1 MTRLQQALLAAAGV
15 VALIVASLH
24 YVVVR
29 IEERGPGGK
38 FIWMPIPIEL
48 AQAALWFVP
57 DIDQRVNLDV
67 SEIERFDVV
76 AEALLQAL
84 EDVEDAELVRINDGD
99 QTVLIHKKGDYLEVA
114 VTTPRE
120 KVQVRL
126 AMRTLQGVLASFDEG
141 RFDLSAALGAFKHSS
156 GPMVHVNEPG
166 TEVTLAIW

>member
-1 MTRLQQALLAAAGV
+1 
-15 VALIVASLH
+15 
-24 YVVVR
+24 
-29 IEERGPGGK
+29 EERGPGGK
-38 FIWMPIPIEL
+38 FIWAPIPIEL

-57 DIDQRVNLDV
+57 DMDRRVNLDV

-99 QTVLIHKKGDYLEVA
+99 ETVLIHKKGDYLEVA

-126 AMRTLQGVLASFDEG
+126 AMRTLQGVLASFDKG

-156 GPMVHVNEPG
+156 GPMVHVDEPG